1 MASHGGGE
9 FVINADDFGEYLIN
23 LSREMTVYAPL
34 KRGTQTVFDVLRVND
49 IIQLD
54 YGMTML
60 SPTRFLFPPRETIFN
75 AENTVKESSDSFVIE
90 AENIS
95 PGFLSTKQVIAGI
108 HPHDMHAILVLDRVF
123 LSGDF
128 VDEAYRR
135 RRMDTAIVVMNQ
147 TQVWDTC
154 FSYSMGTGPFF
165 NLAEGCD
172 LILTWLGQEL
182 LAQPVSKK
190 GKEMVEKI
198 KSREATSKDM
208 HAMSREESR
217 VASLFK
223 KVVETDG
230 LYELILNN
238 QDHMI
243 WRMIAEDRCLGC
255 TNCTMVC
262 PTCFC
267 YNTED
272 KSSINL
278 SATCRIRY
286 WASCQELNFAKI
298 HGGNFRASRAAR
310 LRQFVTHKLS
320 TWVEQFGCFGCVG
333 CGRCM
338 YWCPTNIDLVEI
350 AKAIARGVGI

>member
-1 MASHGGGE
+1 MAYHSSGK
-9 FVINADDFGEYLIN
+9 FVIKVDVFMEYLVN
-23 LSREMTVYAPL
+23 LSRDMTVYAPL
-34 KRGTQTVFDVLRVND
+34 KRRSQTVFDVLRVND

-75 AENTVKESSDSFVIE
+75 AKNRIKESSDSFVIE
-90 AENIS
+90 AEDIS
-95 PGFLSTKQVIAGI
+95 PGFLPTKQVIAGI
-108 HPHDMHAILVLDRVF
+108 HPHDMHAVLALDRVF

-128 VDEAYRR
+128 VDEDYMRR
-135 RRMDTAIVVMNQ
+135 RDNTVIVVMNQ

-165 NLAEGCD
+165 NSTGGCD
-172 LILTWLGQEL
+172 LILTKLGDEL
-182 LAQPVSKK
+182 LAEPVSRN
-190 GKEMVEKI
+190 GEGIVEKI

-208 HAMSREESR
+208 DARSREESR
-217 VASLFK
+217 VVSLFK
-223 KVVETDG
+223 KEVETDG
-230 LYELILNN
+230 LPELILNN
-238 QDHMI
+238 QDHII

-267 YNTED
+267 YNIED
-272 KSSINL
+272 ENSIDL
-278 SATCRIRY
+278 SRTRRSRY
-286 WASCQELNFAKI
+286 WASCQELNFAKV

-338 YWCPTNIDLVEI
+338 HWCPTNIDLVDI
-350 AKAIARGVGI
+350 AKAIAKGVRV